1 MKNTVVVSY
10 LVVWASIVGAQRPD
24 NFPVEANPNNSNFE
38 VYSQKNGVVRRASMD
53 AISKYISPR
62 VEAVAIAYTPTTNGN
77 PYADW
82 RKFVVDPNGDVYF
95 IDADGDGMLITPAS
109 AASGGTVTSVG
120 LALPGIFT
128 VSGSPVTSSGTLTG
142 ALATQSANTIF
153 AGPTT
158 GAAAA
163 PTFRSMVTADIGNGI
178 VTLNKLAQSGATTG
192 QTIRWSGSE
201 WVPNGTNLYDVV
213 TTSQTVSSQYN
224 QVLVDTLTAGITLNL
239 PACNAAN
246 DGVRFEVVKGG
257 PDTYAVNLEPAGSEI
272 FTDGS
277 ATKSI
282 YNQGTVVVC
291 TCQWSGSVG
300 RWFYISM

>member
-1 MKNTVVVSY
+1 MRLISVVFIFASAVS
-10 LVVWASIVGAQRPD
+10 VGAQRPD
-24 NFPVEANPNNSNFE
+24 FFPVEANPNNANFE
-38 VYSQKNGVVRRASMD
+38 FYSQKNALTRRATMD
-53 AISKYISPR
+53 GVANYISPR

-82 RKFVVDPNGDVYF
+82 RKFVVDPNGDLYF

-109 AASGGTVTSVG
+109 ASAGGTVTSVG
-120 LALPGIFT
+120 LALPAIFT
-128 VSGSPVTSSGTLTG
+128 VSGSPVTVSGTLTG
-142 ALATQSANTIF
+142 TLANQSANTIF
-153 AGPTT
+153 AGPSS
-158 GAAAA
+158 GSAAA

-178 VTLNKLAQSGATTG
+178 VTLNKLAQSGATPG

-224 QVLVDTLTAGITLNL
+224 QVLVDTLTTGITLNL

-257 PDTYAVNLEPAGSEI
+257 PDTYAVNLEPAGAEI

-277 ATKSI
+277 TTKSI

-291 TCQWSGSVG
+291 TCQWSGAVG

>member
-1 MKNTVVVSY
+1 MRLASVVFIFVF
-10 LVVWASIVGAQRPD
+10 VVQVRAQRPD
-24 NFPVEANPNNSNFE
+24 YFPVEANPNNANFE
-38 VYSQKNGVVRRASMD
+38 TYSQKNGVTRRATMD
-53 AISKYISPR
+53 GLSNYISPR

-82 RKFVVDPNGDVYF
+82 RKFVVDPNGDLYF

-109 AASGGTVTSVG
+109 AYNGGTVTSV
-120 LALPGIFT
+120 ALSLPSIFNVT
-128 VSGSPVTSSGTLTG
+128 GSPVTTSGTLTG
-142 ALATQSANTIF
+142 ALANQSANTIF
-153 AGPTT
+153 SGPAS

-163 PTFRSMVTADIGNGI
+163 PTFRAMVTADIGNGI
-178 VTLNKLAQSGATTG
+178 VTLPKLAQSGATPG
-192 QTIRWSGSE
+192 QTIRWSGTE
-201 WVPNGTNLYDVV
+201 WIPNGTNLYDVA
-213 TTSQTVSSQYN
+213 TSSQTVSAQFN

-246 DGVRFEVVKGG
+246 DGVRFEIVKGG

-277 ATKSI
+277 TTKTI
-282 YNQGTVVVC
+282 YNTGTVVTC